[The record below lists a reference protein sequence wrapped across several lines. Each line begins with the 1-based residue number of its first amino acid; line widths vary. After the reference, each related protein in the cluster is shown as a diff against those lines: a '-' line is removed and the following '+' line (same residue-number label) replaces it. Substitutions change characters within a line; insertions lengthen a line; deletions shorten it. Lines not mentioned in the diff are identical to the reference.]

1 MSTEKNIH
9 KAFAHYLKEKYPNV
23 VFTSESSGVRVTMGQ
38 AVALKEVRSA
48 HTHPDVFISE
58 PKGSYHGLYIELKK
72 ESPLKKDGT
81 LKMQTEVK
89 RRGPLIIKVNHLE
102 EQFKTI
108 ELLRSKGYCA
118 FFSSSL
124 DNAMEITDRYME
136 LKCEETL
143 KGKYLLDIT

>member
-1 MSTEKNIH
+1 
-9 KAFAHYLKEKYPNV
+9 
-23 VFTSESSGVRVTMGQ
+23 
-38 AVALKEVRSA
+38 
-48 HTHPDVFISE
+48 VFISE

-72 ESPLKKDGT
+72 DSPLKKDGT

-124 DNAMEITDRYME
+124 DNAMEIADRYME